1 MRSSSGPRC
10 RNANTSAI
18 RPIFVD
24 AFSSEGEAWIS
35 RGCSSHRA
43 HSTAIF
49 SLGRISTMIQNFERT
64 VQCYNHT
71 VPHPI
76 HHPHQPSSHAV
87 HVSTS
92 NWVSTK
98 KQSTHTAPVA
108 GPSENDS
115 KQTDQNNFSTFD
127 PRIKTLSVRKRP
139 AIESNSWPCVHPTDT
154 NPLQPQAEEGVFP

>member
-1 MRSSSGPRC
+1 
-10 RNANTSAI
+10 
-18 RPIFVD
+18 
-24 AFSSEGEAWIS
+24 
-35 RGCSSHRA
+35 
-43 HSTAIF
+43 
-49 SLGRISTMIQNFERT
+49 MIQNFERT
-64 VQCYNHT
+64 VPCYNHT

-76 HHPHQPSSHAV
+76 YYPHQPSSHAV

-127 PRIKTLSVRKRP
+127 PRIRSVQCSQKGPALDPTAGPLFIQRSPILFNHKPRKACSRKTDSYGHKGSCLDLLKDHTQNK
-139 AIESNSWPCVHPTDT
+139 ESK
-154 NPLQPQAEEGVFP
+154 GGI